1 MSNGQELLK
10 QELLKQ
16 ELASRNYVI
25 VVRSSASS
33 QTRDWTFESALAS
46 ERGGEQKGCFVY
58 SRLMQVKYFSI

>member
-33 QTRDWTFESALAS
+33 QTRDWTSESTLAN
-46 ERGGEQKGCFVY
+46 ERGGEQKG
-58 SRLMQVKYFSI
+58 